1 MGRMSPEKSVDKAS
15 ARAVSKAQGK
25 QERSPHD
32 EERNPAWFK
41 PVMFGFML
49 VGFLWVI
56 VYYISGT
63 TLPVQSLGSWN
74 IVVGFA
80 VMFVGFI
87 MTTRW
92 K

>member
-1 MGRMSPEKSVDKAS
+1 MSPREKSVEKAS
-15 ARAVSKAQGK
+15 ASGAAKA
-25 QERSPHD
+25 RSPH
-32 EERNPAWFK
+32 EPERNPAWFK

-63 TLPVQSLGSWN
+63 TLPVQQLGSWN
-74 IVVGFA
+74 IVIGFA
-80 VMFVGFI
+80 VMFIGFI

>member
-1 MGRMSPEKSVDKAS
+1 MDRTKAKP
-15 ARAVSKAQGK
+15 A
-25 QERSPHD
+25 RSPHD
-32 EERNPAWFK
+32 EQRNPAWFK

-63 TLPVQSLGSWN
+63 TLPLPQLGSWN
-74 IVVGFA
+74 IVIGFG
-80 VMFVGFI
+80 VMFIGFI

>member
-1 MGRMSPEKSVDKAS
+1 MSPSEKSVDKAS
-15 ARAVSKAQGK
+15 TAKPRSA
-25 QERSPHD
+25 RSPHD
-32 EERNPAWFK
+32 EQRNPAWFK

-63 TLPVQSLGSWN
+63 TLPVPTIGSWN
-74 IVVGFA
+74 IVVGFG
-80 VMFVGFI
+80 VMFIGFI

>member
-1 MGRMSPEKSVDKAS
+1 MSPSEKSVDKTSA
-15 ARAVSKAQGK
+15 ARARAA
-25 QERSPHD
+25 RSPHD
-32 EERNPAWFK
+32 EQRNPAWFK
-41 PVMFGFML
+41 PVMFGFMI

-63 TLPVQSLGSWN
+63 QLPIQALGSWN
-74 IVVGFA
+74 IVVGFG
-80 VMFVGFI
+80 VMFIGFI

>member
-1 MGRMSPEKSVDKAS
+1 MSPSEKSVDKAAS
-15 ARAVSKAQGK
+15 AKPRSASRKTA
-25 QERSPHD
+25 RSPHD
-32 EERNPAWFK
+32 EQRNPAWFK

-63 TLPVQSLGSWN
+63 TLPLPTLGSWN
-74 IVVGFA
+74 IVVGFG
-80 VMFVGFI
+80 VMFIGFI

>member
-1 MGRMSPEKSVDKAS
+1 MGRMSPREKSVDKAS
-15 ARAVSKAQGK
+15 AAPRK
-25 QERSPHD
+25 QPRERNPHD
-32 EERNPAWFK
+32 EQRNPAWFK
-41 PVMFGFML
+41 PVMFGFMI

-63 TLPVQSLGSWN
+63 TLPVPALGPWN
-74 IVVGFA
+74 IVIGFA

>member
-1 MGRMSPEKSVDKAS
+1 MSPREQSIDKAS
-15 ARAVSKAQGK
+15 AARPV
-25 QERSPHD
+25 RSPHD

-63 TLPVQSLGSWN
+63 LLPVQSLGSWN

-80 VMFVGFI
+80 IMFVGFI

>member
-1 MGRMSPEKSVDKAS
+1 MSSEKSVE
-15 ARAVSKAQGK
+15 KAQGK
-25 QERSPHD
+25 ARSAKGKERSPHD
-32 EERNPAWFK
+32 EQRNPAWFK

-63 TLPVQSLGSWN
+63 TLPVPQLGSWN
-74 IVVGFA
+74 IVIGFG
-80 VMFVGFI
+80 VMFIGFI

>member
-1 MGRMSPEKSVDKAS
+1 MSPSEKSVDKAS
-15 ARAVSKAQGK
+15 TAKSKPA
-25 QERSPHD
+25 RSPHD
-32 EERNPAWFK
+32 EQRNPAWFK

-63 TLPVQSLGSWN
+63 TLPVPALGSWN
-74 IVVGFA
+74 IVVGFG
-80 VMFVGFI
+80 VMFIGFI

>member
-1 MGRMSPEKSVDKAS
+1 MSPSEKSVEKAS
-15 ARAVSKAQGK
+15 AARRTKGR
-25 QERSPHD
+25 ERNPHD
-32 EERNPAWFK
+32 EQRNPAWFK

-63 TLPVQSLGSWN
+63 TLPVPTLGSWN
-74 IVVGFA
+74 IVIGFA

>member
-1 MGRMSPEKSVDKAS
+1 MGSMSPREKSVEKAS
-15 ARAVSKAQGK
+15 AAKSKSSR
-25 QERSPHD
+25 ERSAHD
-32 EERNPAWFK
+32 EQQNPAWFK
-41 PVMFGFML
+41 PVMFGFMI

-63 TLPVQSLGSWN
+63 MLPVQALGSWN
-74 IVVGFA
+74 IVIGFV

-92 K
+92 R

>member
-1 MGRMSPEKSVDKAS
+1 MSSEKSVEKA
-15 ARAVSKAQGK
+15 RSKARPPKGK
-25 QERSPHD
+25 ERSPHD
-32 EERNPAWFK
+32 EQRNPAWFK

-49 VGFLWVI
+49 VGFIWVI

-63 TLPVQSLGSWN
+63 TLPVPQLGSWN
-74 IVVGFA
+74 IVVGFG
-80 VMFVGFI
+80 VMFIGFI

>member
-1 MGRMSPEKSVDKAS
+1 MGAMTPSDKSVEKAS
-15 ARAVSKAQGK
+15 AAKARK
-25 QERSPHD
+25 TRERNPHD
-32 EERNPAWFK
+32 EARNPAWFK
-41 PVMFGFML
+41 PVMFGFMA

-63 TLPVQSLGSWN
+63 TLPVPALGPWN
-74 IVVGFA
+74 IVIGFA

-87 MTTRW
+87 MTTKW

>member
-1 MGRMSPEKSVDKAS
+1 MGTMSPSEKSVEKAS
-15 ARAVSKAQGK
+15 AAKSKQRR
-25 QERSPHD
+25 ERSPHD
-32 EERNPAWFK
+32 EQHNPAWFK
-41 PVMFGFML
+41 PVMFGFMI

-63 TLPVQSLGSWN
+63 TLPVPALGSWN
-74 IVVGFA
+74 IVIGFA

-87 MTTRW
+87 MTTKW

>member
-1 MGRMSPEKSVDKAS
+1 MSPSEKSVDKAS
-15 ARAVSKAQGK
+15 TAKSKPA
-25 QERSPHD
+25 RSPHD
-32 EERNPAWFK
+32 EQRNPAWFK

-63 TLPVQSLGSWN
+63 TLPVPTLGSWN
-74 IVVGFA
+74 IVIGFG
-80 VMFVGFI
+80 VMFIGFI

>member
-1 MGRMSPEKSVDKAS
+1 MAKRSNDP
-15 ARAVSKAQGK
+15 VST
-25 QERSPHD
+25 SSSY
-32 EERNPAWFK
+32 EESNDNPVWFK

-63 TLPVQSLGSWN
+63 TLPLPQLGSWN
-74 IVVGFA
+74 IVIGFG
-80 VMFVGFI
+80 VMFIGFI

>member
-1 MGRMSPEKSVDKAS
+1 MSSDKSIEKAS
-15 ARAVSKAQGK
+15 AAQRRSAKAR
-25 QERSPHD
+25 ERSPHD
-32 EERNPAWFK
+32 EQRNPLWFK

-63 TLPVQSLGSWN
+63 TVPLPQLGSWN
-74 IVVGFA
+74 IVIGFG
-80 VMFVGFI
+80 VMFIGFI

>member
-1 MGRMSPEKSVDKAS
+1 MSPSEKSVDKAS
-15 ARAVSKAQGK
+15 TAKSKPA
-25 QERSPHD
+25 RSPHD
-32 EERNPAWFK
+32 EQRNPAWFK

-49 VGFLWVI
+49 VGFAWVI

-63 TLPVQSLGSWN
+63 TLPVPALGSWN
-74 IVVGFA
+74 IVVGFG
-80 VMFVGFI
+80 VMFIGFI

>member
-1 MGRMSPEKSVDKAS
+1 MSPSEKSVDKAS
-15 ARAVSKAQGK
+15 TAKSKPA
-25 QERSPHD
+25 RSPHD
-32 EERNPAWFK
+32 EQRNPAWFK
-41 PVMFGFML
+41 PVMFSFML

-63 TLPVQSLGSWN
+63 TLPVPALGSWN
-74 IVVGFA
+74 IVVGFG
-80 VMFVGFI
+80 VMFIGFI

>member
-1 MGRMSPEKSVDKAS
+1 MSSDKSIEKAS
-15 ARAVSKAQGK
+15 AAKSRSAKGK
-25 QERSPHD
+25 ERSPHD
-32 EERNPAWFK
+32 DQRNPVWFK

-63 TLPVQSLGSWN
+63 TLPLPQLGSWN
-74 IVVGFA
+74 IVIGFG
-80 VMFVGFI
+80 VMFIGFI

>member
-1 MGRMSPEKSVDKAS
+1 MSSEKPVDKAS
-15 ARAVSKAQGK
+15 TAKGRAAKVR
-25 QERSPHD
+25 ERSPHD
-32 EERNPAWFK
+32 EQRNPAWFK

-56 VYYISGT
+56 VYYVSGT
-63 TLPVQSLGSWN
+63 TLPVPQWGSWN
-74 IVVGFA
+74 IVAGFG
-80 VMFVGFI
+80 VMFIGFI

>member
-1 MGRMSPEKSVDKAS
+1 MSPREKSVDKPS
-15 ARAVSKAQGK
+15 AAKPKPA
-25 QERSPHD
+25 RSPHD
-32 EERNPAWFK
+32 EQRNPTWFK

-63 TLPVQSLGSWN
+63 KFPVEALGSWN
-74 IVVGFA
+74 IVVGFG
-80 VMFVGFI
+80 VMFIGFI

>member
-1 MGRMSPEKSVDKAS
+1 MGCMSPSEKSVEKAS
-15 ARAVSKAQGK
+15 AAKSKQSR
-25 QERSPHD
+25 ERNPHD
-32 EERNPAWFK
+32 EQRNPAWFK
-41 PVMFGFML
+41 PVMFGFMA

-63 TLPVQSLGSWN
+63 TLPVPSLGAWN
-74 IVVGFA
+74 IVVGFV
-80 VMFVGFI
+80 VMFIGFI

>member
-1 MGRMSPEKSVDKAS
+1 MSTSEKSVDKAS
-15 ARAVSKAQGK
+15 TAKSKPA
-25 QERSPHD
+25 RSPHD
-32 EERNPAWFK
+32 EQRNPAWFK

-63 TLPVQSLGSWN
+63 TLPVPALGSWN
-74 IVVGFA
+74 IVVGFG
-80 VMFVGFI
+80 VMFIGFI